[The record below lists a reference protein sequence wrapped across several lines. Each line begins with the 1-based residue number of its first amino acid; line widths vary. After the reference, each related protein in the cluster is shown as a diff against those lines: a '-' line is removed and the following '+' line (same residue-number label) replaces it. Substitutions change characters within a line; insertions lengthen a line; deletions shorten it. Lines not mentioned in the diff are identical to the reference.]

1 MDSKFVSPTH
11 VCAVDIGGTKIACG
25 IVTLNGSNAPK
36 VQSVK
41 KVPTNAKEGGKQV
54 LATVLQALI
63 APVVELLTLSLF
75 PQVLALSASMSAS
88 AAPTRLKTVL
98 LLMAQ

>member
-1 MDSKFVSPTH
+1 MDATFATPTH

-25 IVTLNGSNAPK
+25 IVTLNGFDTPK

-54 LATVLQALI
+54 LVDNG
-63 APVVELLTLSLF
+63 LL
-75 PQVLALSASMSAS
+75 
-88 AAPTRLKTVL
+88 
-98 LLMAQ
+98 

>member
-25 IVTLNGSNAPK
+25 IVTLNGFDTPK

-41 KVPTNAKEGGKQV
+41 KVPTSMTFTPMPWVRLVTA
-54 LATVLQALI
+54 LATV
-63 APVVELLTLSLF
+63 
-75 PQVLALSASMSAS
+75 
-88 AAPTRLKTVL
+88 KT
-98 LLMAQ
+98 AF